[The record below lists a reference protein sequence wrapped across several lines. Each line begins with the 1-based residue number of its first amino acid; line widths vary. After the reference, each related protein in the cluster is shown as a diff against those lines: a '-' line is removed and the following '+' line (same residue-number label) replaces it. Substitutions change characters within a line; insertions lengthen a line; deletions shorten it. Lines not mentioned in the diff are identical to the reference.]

1 MLLNLQGIC
10 YMNAV
15 DTNILIY
22 INDPRDLVKQAIAVS
37 LVSGLTDGV
46 LIWQVA
52 CEYLAASRKLE
63 SLGYNRAQAYQYI
76 RDLQQV
82 WYTALPTWAVIDRA
96 EVLMN
101 RFSLSHWDSMIV
113 AACLEANV
121 QTLYTEDFGYI
132 AIDGL
137 KIVNPFKNP

>member
-1 MLLNLQGIC
+1 MHLSLPERY

-22 INDPRDLVKQAIAVS
+22 VNDSRDLIKQEIAS
-37 LVSGLTDGV
+37 LLVSNLIDGV

-63 SLGYNRAQAYQYI
+63 SLGYNREQAYQYI

-82 WYTALPTWAVIDRA
+82 WYTALPSWAMIDRA
-96 EVLMN
+96 ENLIQ
-101 RFSLSHWDSMIV
+101 RFNLSHWDSLIV
-113 AACLEANV
+113 SACLEANV
-121 QTLYTEDFGYI
+121 KILYTEDFGYTN
-132 AIDGL
+132 IDGL
-137 KIVNPFKNP
+137 KIINPFKIP

>member
-1 MLLNLQGIC
+1 
-10 YMNAV
+10 MNAV

-22 INDPRDLVKQAIAVS
+22 VNDLRDTAKQVIAAS
-37 LVSGLTDGV
+37 LVSTLTDGV

-63 SLGYNRAQAYQYI
+63 SLGYDRAQAYQYI

-82 WYTALPTWAVIDRA
+82 WYTALPTWLVIDRA
-96 EVLMN
+96 EDLMS

-113 AACLEANV
+113 SACLEANV
-121 QTLYTEDFGYI
+121 ETLYTEDFGYSDL
-132 AIDGL
+132 DGL
-137 KIVNPFKNP
+137 KIVNPFKSP

>member
-1 MLLNLQGIC
+1 
-10 YMNAV
+10 MNAV

-22 INDPRDLVKQAIAVS
+22 VNDPRDPAKQSIAAS
-37 LVSGLTDGV
+37 LVSSLTDGV

-63 SLGYNRAQAYQYI
+63 PLGYDRVQGYQYI

-82 WYTALPTWAVIDRA
+82 WYTVLPTWAVIDCA
-96 EVLMN
+96 EELMS

-113 AACLEANV
+113 AACLEAKV
-121 QTLYTEDFGYI
+121 ETLYTEDFGYSD
-132 AIDGL
+132 IDGL
-137 KIVNPFKNP
+137 KIVNPFKDRNH

>member
-1 MLLNLQGIC
+1 
-10 YMNAV
+10 MNAV

-22 INDPRDLVKQAIAVS
+22 LNDPRDLAKQAIAIS
-37 LVSGLTDGV
+37 LVSSLTDGV

-63 SLGYNRAQAYQYI
+63 ALGYDRAQAYQYI

-82 WYTALPTWAVIDRA
+82 WHTALPTWAVIDLA
-96 EVLMN
+96 ENLMS
-101 RFSLSHWDSMIV
+101 RFSLSHWDSMVV

-121 QTLYTEDFGYI
+121 HTLYTEDFGYI
-132 AIDGL
+132 AIDSL
-137 KIVNPFKNP
+137 KIVNPF